1 MLMRIKRKLLY
12 MSSTHYYFGRS
23 PIKLAIQ
30 QFLRFLAF
38 LKTPAPSADLLAT
51 MSSIKNTKNGMTAL
65 VIGNGPSQELLIAE
79 KVNQYFD
86 DVFVVNDFH
95 KMPAA
100 NEIKAAYYGLSDP
113 ISFRKEIPEIA
124 QDLVSLENY
133 AEKTGCAFLLPHLKE
148 IEFSHLS
155 NMKYFFDD
163 RELIFLKK
171 ISPMKPR
178 PYTSVTLYKVLSVAV
193 HLGYSN
199 IYIIGLDNTE
209 FYNYRGDISN
219 HLYNQAA
226 DMSLVFESGIAGRM
240 QSYAHLFGDLNKFP
254 TDKIINLDPKSLTD
268 AFPKIESHPVLRN
281 QNVQD

>member
-1 MLMRIKRKLLY
+1 MKIKRKLLY

-100 NEIKAAYYGLSDP
+100 KEIKAAYYGLSDP

-178 PYTSVTLYKVLSVAV
+178 PYTSVTLYKVLSVAM

-240 QSYAHLFGDLNKFP
+240 QSYAHLFGDLSKFP

>member
-1 MLMRIKRKLLY
+1 
-12 MSSTHYYFGRS
+12 MSSAHYYFGRS

-38 LKTPAPSADLLAT
+38 LKTPAPSAELLSA

-65 VIGNGPSQELLIAE
+65 IIGNGPSQELLFAE

-100 NEIKAAYYGLSDP
+100 REINATYYGLSDP
-113 ISFRKEIPEIA
+113 ISFRTDIPEIA
-124 QDLVSLENY
+124 QDLVSLESY
-133 AEKTGCAFLLPHLKE
+133 ARKTGCAFLLPHLKE

-155 NMKYFFDD
+155 NKKYFFDD

-171 ISPMKPR
+171 ISPLKPR
-178 PYTSVTLYKVLSVAV
+178 PYTSVTLYKTLSVAL

-209 FYNYRGDISN
+209 FYNYRGAISN
-219 HLYNQAA
+219 HLYNQDA
-226 DMSLVFESGIAGRM
+226 DMSFVFESGISGRM

-254 TDKIINLDPKSLTD
+254 SDKIINLDSRSLTD

-281 QNVQD
+281 QNAKN